1 MNFPTTASTDQAQPC
16 DDQSERLR
24 LVKIMNQ
31 QRRLP
36 IQIRPARKKLKTL
49 ETRAL
54 QLGMADIVE
63 NQEGAR

>member
-1 MNFPTTASTDQAQPC
+1 MSNHQSQPREEE
-16 DDQSERLR
+16 SERLR

-36 IQIRPARKKLKTL
+36 IQIRAARNKLKTL